1 MPRKWNQA
9 TYAECW
15 QFNVCST
22 YTQDGLVNFNTVI
35 STLNALQ
42 NQQDLLVATQG
53 AVANNLVQVFKS
65 LGGVWGIRQGRTL
78 LELLSDQDRFDM
90 LQRTRYWEKI
100 LERIISENFTNVR
113 S

>member
-1 MPRKWNQA
+1 M
-9 TYAECW
+9 
-15 QFNVCST
+15 
-22 YTQDGLVNFNTVI
+22 VNFNTVI

-42 NQQDLLVATQG
+42 SQQDLLAATQG

-65 LGGVWGIRQGRTL
+65 LGGGWGIRQERTS

-100 LERIISENFTNVR
+100 LE
-113 S
+113 

>member
-1 MPRKWNQA
+1 M
-9 TYAECW
+9 
-15 QFNVCST
+15 
-22 YTQDGLVNFNTVI
+22 VNFNTVI

-42 NQQDLLVATQG
+42 SQQDLLAATQG

-65 LGGVWGIRQGRTL
+65 LGGGWGIRQERTS

-90 LQRTRYWEKI
+90 LQRTRSWEKI